1 MPVII
6 LTANDTLDA
15 RIAGLNSGADDYLA
29 KPFEMTELEARIRA
43 HLRRAHAHPQSVV
56 QCGAL
61 VFDSNRRQFT
71 LGDEPLALTAR
82 EHAVLETLILRAGAT
97 VSKGVLTTTV
107 SGSTTRQTRTRS
119 RSTCT
124 ACARSS
130 PEPTS
135 RSSRCAVWAT
145 CSRPAMPAR
154 RSLRFQL
161 LAGLLVPLGVVAL
174 VQFAV
179 AYRNA
184 EASAAAVTDR
194 ILLAS
199 ARSIAEHIGFES
211 SGLEVTVPPAA
222 LGMFDLGYGDTVY
235 YRVTGTR
242 GKLLAGYGDLPA
254 APGTVVAAQPAYVD
268 AIYRG
273 EPIRLVAVAQ
283 PIALARGVQQ
293 ATVVVAQT
301 LNGQRAMSRELW
313 IGSALQQSLLI
324 AIACGLAWLALQ
336 RVLRPLVHLGR
347 EVEDR
352 SPNDLRPFSVA
363 ALQAELDP
371 LMRALNAYMLRLGAQ
386 LDAQRRFTANA
397 AHQMRTPLTLLRTQ
411 ASYALRAGS
420 EHERQEAIRAIVATT
435 RQITRLTNQLLSL
448 AKAEPQGHPPQRD
461 PLDLVAVTHDI
472 LVEHGAL
479 AVERG
484 IDLAFEV
491 APPAPPRSSTPI
503 RRCCAT

>member
-1 MPVII
+1 
-6 LTANDTLDA
+6 
-15 RIAGLNSGADDYLA
+15 
-29 KPFEMTELEARIRA
+29 
-43 HLRRAHAHPQSVV
+43 
-56 QCGAL
+56 
-61 VFDSNRRQFT
+61 
-71 LGDEPLALTAR
+71 
-82 EHAVLETLILRAGAT
+82 
-97 VSKGVLTTTV
+97 
-107 SGSTTRQTRTRS
+107 
-119 RSTCT
+119 
-124 ACARSS
+124 
-130 PEPTS
+130 
-135 RSSRCAVWAT
+135 
-145 CSRPAMPAR
+145 MPAR

-184 EASAAAVTDR
+184 EATAAAVTDR

-211 SGLEVTVPPAA
+211 SGLDVTVPPAA

-242 GKLLAGYGDLPA
+242 GKLLAGYADLPP
-254 APGTVVAAQPAYVD
+254 APGTVVAAQPAYFD

-273 EPIRLVAVAQ
+273 ERIRLIAVAQ

-301 LNGQRAMSRELW
+301 LNGQRATSRQLW
-313 IGSALQQSLLI
+313 LGSALEQSLLI
-324 AIACGLAWLALQ
+324 AIACGLAWLALR

-411 ASYALRAGS
+411 ASYALRAGN

-472 LVEHGAL
+472 LVEHGSL
-479 AVERG
+479 AVERN

-491 APPAPPRSSTPI
+491 APSDDTAALVDADPALLRDLIVNLVDNAVRYTPAGGTVTVSARREDDGSAVLRVEDTGPGIPAAQRALVFERFYRVPGNEADGSGLGLAIVKEIADAHHATVTLGAGASGGLVVEVRWLPAAESGADVGEGGRPPLEEPVLGVR
-503 RRCCAT
+503 

>member
-1 MPVII
+1 
-6 LTANDTLDA
+6 
-15 RIAGLNSGADDYLA
+15 
-29 KPFEMTELEARIRA
+29 
-43 HLRRAHAHPQSVV
+43 
-56 QCGAL
+56 
-61 VFDSNRRQFT
+61 
-71 LGDEPLALTAR
+71 
-82 EHAVLETLILRAGAT
+82 
-97 VSKGVLTTTV
+97 
-107 SGSTTRQTRTRS
+107 
-119 RSTCT
+119 
-124 ACARSS
+124 
-130 PEPTS
+130 
-135 RSSRCAVWAT
+135 
-145 CSRPAMPAR
+145 MPAR
-154 RSLRFQL
+154 RSLRYQL

-184 EASAAAVTDR
+184 EATAAAVTDR

-211 SGLEVTVPPAA
+211 TGLDVTVPPAA

-235 YRVTGTR
+235 YRVAGTR

-254 APGTVVAAQPAYVD
+254 PPGTVVAAQPTYYD
-268 AIYRG
+268 AVYRG

-293 ATVVVAQT
+293 ATVVVAET
-301 LNGQRAMSRELW
+301 LIGRRAMSRQLW

-324 AIACGLAWLALQ
+324 AIACALAWLALQ
-336 RVLRPLVHLGR
+336 RVLRPLVRLGR

-371 LMRALNAYMLRLGAQ
+371 LMRALNAYMLRLAAQ

-411 ASYALRAGS
+411 ASYALRGS
-420 EHERQEAIRAIVATT
+420 NEGERQEAIRAIVATT

-461 PLDLVAVTHDI
+461 PLDLVAVTRDI

-479 AVERG
+479 AVERNV
-484 IDLAFEV
+484 DLAFEV
-491 APPAPPRSSTPI
+491 APSGAAALVDADPALLRDLIVNLVDNAVRYTPAGGTVTVSAGRDDDGAAVLRVEDTGPGIPAAQRALVFERFYRVPGNEADGSGLGSRDRERDRRRAPRDGHAR
-503 RRCCAT
+503 RRCERRARRRGALDAGERVRRRRR

>member
-1 MPVII
+1 
-6 LTANDTLDA
+6 
-15 RIAGLNSGADDYLA
+15 
-29 KPFEMTELEARIRA
+29 
-43 HLRRAHAHPQSVV
+43 
-56 QCGAL
+56 
-61 VFDSNRRQFT
+61 
-71 LGDEPLALTAR
+71 
-82 EHAVLETLILRAGAT
+82 
-97 VSKGVLTTTV
+97 
-107 SGSTTRQTRTRS
+107 
-119 RSTCT
+119 
-124 ACARSS
+124 
-130 PEPTS
+130 
-135 RSSRCAVWAT
+135 
-145 CSRPAMPAR
+145 MPAR
-154 RSLRFQL
+154 RSLRYQL
-161 LAGLLVPLGVVAL
+161 LAGLLVPLGVVAF

-184 EASAAAVTDR
+184 EATAAAVTDR

-211 SGLEVTVPPAA
+211 AGLDVTVPPAA
-222 LGMFDLGYGDTVY
+222 LGMFDIGYGDTVY
-235 YRVTGTR
+235 YRVTGLR
-242 GKLLAGYGDLPA
+242 DKLLAGYGDLPH
-254 APGTVVAAQPAYVD
+254 APRTVVASQPEYYD

-273 EPIRLVAVAQ
+273 ESIRLVAVTQ

-293 ATVVVAQT
+293 ATVVVAET
-301 LNGQRAMSRELW
+301 LNGRRAMSRQLW

-324 AIACGLAWLALQ
+324 AIACALAWLVLQ
-336 RVLRPLVHLGR
+336 RVLRPLVRLGR

-371 LMRALNAYMLRLGAQ
+371 LMRALNAYMTRLGAQ

-411 ASYALRAGS
+411 ASYALRGS
-420 EHERQEAIRAIVATT
+420 NEEERQEAIRAIVATT

-448 AKAEPQGHPPQRD
+448 AKAEPQGHLPQRD
-461 PLDLVAVTHDI
+461 PLDLVAVTRDI

-491 APPAPPRSSTPI
+491 APSGAAALVDADPALLRDLIVNLVDNAVRYTPASGTVTVSASREDDGTAVLRVEDTGPGI
-503 RRCCAT
+503 PAAQRALVFERFYRIPGNEADGSGLGLAIVKEIADAHLATVTLDAGANGGLVVEVRWLPASASCPDVGEGGRAPLEEPVLGVR